1 MVVTEHQ
8 ICELSMYTLSGDI
21 QCTHFLGTFDVHT
34 FWGHYVHTFWGQPM
48 YTLSGDIQ
56 CTHYLGTSNVHTF
69 WGHSMY
75 TLSGDIQCTHFLG
88 TFIVHT
94 FWGHYVHTFWGHSMY
109 QQLALGYL
117 SLTIASG
124 IYMMH
129 CISETFQE
137 SLKLIYIERTSND
150 VLLL

>member
-1 MVVTEHQ
+1 MVTEHQ

-69 WGHSMY
+69 WGHSMH
-75 TLSGDIQCTHFLG
+75 TLSGDIHCTHFLG
-88 TFIVHT
+88 TLCTHFLRT
-94 FWGHYVHTFWGHSMY
+94 FNVS
-109 QQLALGYL
+109 
-117 SLTIASG
+117 TISSG
-124 IYMMH
+124 IFKLDH
-129 CISETFQE
+129 CQWHLHDALYLRNISGVPEIN
-137 SLKLIYIERTSND
+137 LH
-150 VLLL
+150 

>member
-1 MVVTEHQ
+1 MYTLSGDIRCTHFLGTLCTHFLGTANVHTFWGH
-8 ICELSMYTLSGDI
+8 SMYTLSGDI
-21 QCTHFLGTFDVHT
+21 QCTH
-34 FWGHYVHTFWGQPM
+34 P
-48 YTLSGDIQ
+48 
-56 CTHYLGTSNVHTF
+56 
-69 WGHSMY
+69 MY